1 MEGNPGSA
9 AQQST
14 WPGQEKLNAVADLLD
29 QNKVLIAEINQN
41 HEIRT
46 QESLQRNVVCT
57 SGTRSRC

>member
-1 MEGNPGSA
+1 MEGNPGSTPP
-9 AQQST
+9 T

-46 QESLQRNVVCT
+46 QESLQRNVVRGGNKC
-57 SGTRSRC
+57 